1 MLDMSDLE
9 PKFAQ
14 AAKLM
19 EMLAQPSRLKIL
31 CILSQ
36 KAQSVQTLADIAELS
51 QPAMSHHLRKLR
63 EADLVETKRDGQVI
77 YYSLKGEEVKTV
89 LAALYGLY
97 CA

>member
-1 MLDMSDLE
+1 MLDISELE

-14 AAKLM
+14 ASKLM

-36 KAQSVQTLADIAELS
+36 GEQGVQALADIAGLS

-63 EADLVETKRDGQVI
+63 DADLVGTRRDGQAI
-77 YYSLKGEEVKTV
+77 YYSLKGDEVATV

>member
-1 MLDMSDLE
+1 MLDIAELE

-14 AAKLM
+14 AARLM

-31 CILSQ
+31 CILIQ
-36 KAQSVQTLADIAELS
+36 GERSVQALADIAELS

-63 EADLVETKRDGQVI
+63 EADLVETRRDGQVK
-77 YYSLKGEEVKTV
+77 YYSLKGDEVKTV
-89 LAALYGLY
+89 LDALYGLY